1 MPSLARGTVTLRIR
15 KVASLLEPGID
26 RTAQPAPS
34 DDGAKSNRLCGAR
47 RRGAGPYTL
56 TDNYKV
62 KALSAAKQRIALAG
76 ARLAAL
82 LNVAVAR

>member
-1 MPSLARGTVTLRIR
+1 MTGPRATVY
-15 KVASLLEPGID
+15 A
-26 RTAQPAPS
+26 APA
-34 DDGAKSNRLCGAR
+34 GE
-47 RRGAGPYTL
+47 GAGPYTL